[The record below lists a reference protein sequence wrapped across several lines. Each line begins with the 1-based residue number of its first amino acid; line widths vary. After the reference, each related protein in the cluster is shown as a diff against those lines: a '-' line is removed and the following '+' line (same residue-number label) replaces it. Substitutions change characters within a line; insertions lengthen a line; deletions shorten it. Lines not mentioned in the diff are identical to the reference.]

1 MGAGDQSVL
10 EGLLG
15 LLGVGGEG
23 FVAAVSEGG
32 QVAEAGA
39 VLLQPK
45 LFLVWVRSAGLL
57 RTLLSLVA
65 FKSCY
70 LFSIYLILCL
80 PLS

>member
-23 FVAAVSEGG
+23 LVAAVSEGG

-39 VLLQPK
+39 VLLQPE
-45 LFLVWVRSAGLL
+45 LFLVGCGVRG
-57 RTLLSLVA
+57 
-65 FKSCY
+65 Y
-70 LFSIYLILCL
+70 
-80 PLS
+80 